1 MKPLVA
7 SKTTA
12 EDLRD
17 MGLLDVATY
26 QQLQAADALRD
37 AAQQPGGEAGT
48 GVGLGAG
55 LSLGQAMVG
64 MLGGQQPASAD
75 DAMKIA
81 KERLAKGEI
90 TVEEFEQIKKA
101 LEG

>member
-1 MKPLVA
+1 
-7 SKTTA
+7 
-12 EDLRD
+12 

-37 AAQQPGGEAGT
+37 AAKQPGGAAGT

-55 LSLGQAMVG
+55 LGLGQAMVG

-81 KERLAKGEI
+81 KERLAKGEL
-90 TVEEFEQIKKA
+90 TVEEYEQIKKA